1 MSLREWLESSES
13 MGEFLAHL
21 ADTMNEIAPVGTP
34 CTYWTGERLGKGQ
47 RGRIRA
53 PYSVVC
59 NQLVGWVD
67 GHPACILSS
76 HIEPDR
82 AREP

>member
-1 MSLREWLESSES
+1 MSLRDKLENSQN
-13 MGEFLAHL
+13 MTEFLGHL
-21 ADTMNEIAPVGTP
+21 ADLLNAEAPVGTP
-34 CTYWTGERLGKGQ
+34 CTYWTGERMGPGQ

-67 GHPACILSS
+67 THPACILSS
-76 HIEPDR
+76 HIEPDKS
-82 AREP
+82 